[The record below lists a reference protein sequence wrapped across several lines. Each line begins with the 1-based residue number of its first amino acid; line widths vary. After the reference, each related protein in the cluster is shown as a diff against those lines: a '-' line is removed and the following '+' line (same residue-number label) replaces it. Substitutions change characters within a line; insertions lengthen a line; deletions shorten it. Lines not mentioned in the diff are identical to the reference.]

1 MLARCARC
9 QGTFATDRFGHQTCP
24 HCGSELLL
32 ADPNAPPGSSPEP
45 PAPPAPPVPPPEPPA
60 AAPPPAPEPP
70 RGWQGGAG
78 PLPPPPPPGGWAGP
92 PPGGWGPPPPGGGWG
107 GYPPPPGPAP
117 QGAPAP
123 FAERGRLG
131 FFAAF
136 FETWKLVA
144 TQPAAYFR
152 RVRIDQTGTAVL
164 FGVIASTVGNA
175 VQAVYTHFSG
185 AQARAAMAGLL
196 ENMPEEQARIARTF
210 LESMTGGFTLVQIV
224 AAPILALLF
233 TYVWAGVF
241 HLLLMLLRGA
251 NRGFDATLTAVA
263 YANGLNLLLA
273 VPGCGGILALVWGL
287 VVLVIGL
294 GEVQRCGAGKAAV
307 AVLAPAILACVCC
320 CGAFGIPA
328 FMKGVEE
335 AARQT
340 QTTRL

>member
-32 ADPNAPPGSSPEP
+32 SDPNAPPGASPPEP
-45 PAPPAPPVPPPEPPA
+45 PAPPPPAEPPA
-60 AAPPPAPEPP
+60 PSSAPPTAEAP

-78 PLPPPPPPGGWAGP
+78 ALPPPPPPPPGGYAGP
-92 PPGGWGPPPPGGGWG
+92 PPGGWAPPPPGGGWG
-107 GYPPPPGPAP
+107 GYPPPPGPGP
-117 QGAPAP
+117 EEAPAP
-123 FAERGRLG
+123 FAERDRLG

-144 TQPAAYFR
+144 TQPAAFFR
-152 RVRIDQTGTAVL
+152 RVRIDQTWTAIL

-185 AQARAAMAGLL
+185 AQAQAAMAGWL
-196 ENMPEEQARIARTF
+196 ENMPEEQARIVRMY
-210 LESMTGGFTLVQIV
+210 LESMTGGFTLIQVL
-224 AAPILALLF
+224 AAPLLALLF
-233 TYVWAGVF
+233 TYVWAGVL

-251 NRGFDATLTAVA
+251 NRGFDATLTVVA

-273 VPGCGGILALVWGL
+273 IPGCGGLLALVWGL

-294 GEVQRCGAGKAAV
+294 GEIQRCGPGKAAI
-307 AVLAPAILACVCC
+307 AVFAPAILACVCC
-320 CGAFGIPA
+320 CGALGIPA

-335 AARQT
+335 AGRQV